1 MKRLRFFLATMMAIL
16 ATASGWAQESVL
28 FYNLWIAGTQV
39 TSENSAHLE
48 NIESVTAG
56 TVTYSHSNKT
66 LTLTNA
72 TIDLTTAL
80 TNYPS
85 PITSDIE
92 GLKIV
97 LVGENVIKNSVAGSD
112 DCVIQSTTALTIEGN
127 DASGKLHVEKA
138 ANLGHLIYVDSGDLT
153 LKDCEV
159 TLKSDRANYWIW
171 GVRVENGNLTLDGAT
186 LNIQDVYIPV
196 QANAV
201 QLQNGTRLD
210 SSAEWNS
217 SERCYYAGGSELHY
231 DLSFIDTVY
240 DVKIG
245 GVQLTA
251 DNYTDISMDGG
262 FNVVMQGGTVT
273 FDPATY
279 TLTLTN
285 VRFDEVM
292 ADVGLELDAPVTI
305 VLEGDN
311 EIPCKMGII
320 VNQHCTI
327 KGDGSLRVGSTLKED
342 GTAIMINGGYTL
354 TIQDCTVKAFA
365 QASYSQQGY
374 GTPEEYA
381 YAITG
386 ASNASI
392 LVLNATLRAEI
403 AHQGENGFGWWHSP
417 IQGIGRVNT
426 SSGSQFISPEGAY
439 YDQEVKAVC
448 VGEGTDRTIVYDA
461 VEIDILPELYAVLDD
476 EGTMTFYYDKQ
487 KRKRLAGTVYDV
499 NPAATDKQ
507 AWDNNTSIT
516 AVDFDESFADYDG
529 MTSLHGLF
537 NGLSNLKEVRHLDHL
552 VTTNVTDMESMFS
565 CCYSLTELDLSSLDT
580 RQVTNMSKM
589 FWICGSLKTI
599 IVGDLW
605 TTQGVTESTSTSMF
619 AGCIS
624 LVGSHGTAYGSLGF
638 DARAAHIDQ
647 GEASPG
653 YLSGVKQ
660 AYAVFNNPNC
670 TFYYDDL
677 KSFRQGQQGNTVY
690 DAKGKGWYTLN
701 DSPAAT
707 ITELVIDDSFADC
720 HELTDLSHFFDGFRS
735 IESIEGLQ
743 NLNTENVK
751 YMSNMFNFCINLK
764 ELDLRHF
771 DTSNVTYMDFMFNYC
786 QSLSKIRCN
795 DDWNRDGVSGSE
807 MFGLCTQ
814 LKNYNADQKGIEM
827 ANPTTGYF
835 TADEPYAVLSGNEQ
849 KLTFYYD
856 DQKGRRQGARI
867 YDLPWNNQPDWHDNA
882 TITTV
887 DFDESF
893 ADYDGLESTNRM
905 FCGLTKLT
913 NVMHLDRLNTENVI
927 VMAGMFQLCPSLVV
941 ADLTSLNTDKVI
953 STVGMFEACGA
964 LKTIYCTAD
973 FLQQEG
979 LNSDN
984 MFLGCTS
991 LVGGNGTTY
1000 DGSHIDAAYAHPDA
1014 DGNPGY
1020 FTLAKP
1026 YAVLSGQTLT
1036 FRYDSRMEA
1045 TQMEN
1050 LTNDIYYGYD
1060 DTWGWRDANDE
1071 SWRDGTNPK
1080 AEYITKVVFDDS
1092 FAGYHGLKSTEV
1104 MFYDMRN
1111 LTSIEGMQNLNTEN
1125 VTNMNSMFSNCHNL
1139 ENIDLSHFNTEK
1151 VETMSQ
1157 MFADCKKLVTL
1168 NVSGFNTANVTNM
1181 EAMFA
1186 GCDALT
1192 TILADT
1198 DWALVA
1204 QNNGKQ
1210 LQSEYMFL
1218 NCYRLVGGAGT
1229 AWGEGNMDAAYAH
1242 PDADGNPGYFTGTV
1256 TLKGDV
1262 NNDDVLSMADV
1273 LQLKDLVLGVTTPTD
1288 VQEVLGDMNYDG
1300 ELTIADVTLL
1310 VKQVVK
1316 ENLQRDLKVRLSVIQ
1331 QKHEMLGQE
1340 LQEKLSLQGQPT
1352 SNDCENAYTSW
1363 KEVGE
1368 LIGAAKY
1375 SLNNVTTEQQQEVV
1389 DGQLGYIEAKMAVL
1403 ESNISMVE
1411 YDPGMDKQYLYS
1423 LVAECE
1429 GDVVELKHKIQEV
1442 KELMAN
1448 STNIYIA
1455 WCEEE
1460 GIPSIENN
1468 LGMIKDSR
1476 IPELKSLED
1485 AKDYKRKINEEKE
1498 KCRSIYEEVC
1508 KLASQYANQ

>member
-72 TIDLTTAL
+72 TIDLTTAP

-97 LVGENVIKNSVAGSD
+97 LVGENVIKNSVAGSSNP
-112 DCVIQSTTALTIEGN
+112 VIQSTPALTIKGN

-138 ANLGHLIYVDSGDLT
+138 ANLGSLIYVGSGDYVSSGDLT
-153 LKDCEV
+153 LSGCEV
-159 TLKSDRANYWIW
+159 TLKSDRANDWIW
-171 GVRVENGNLTLDGAT
+171 GVRVDNGNLTLDGAT

-201 QLQNGTRLD
+201 QLLNGTRLD

-217 SERCYYAGGSELHY
+217 AQKCYYAGGNQLHY

-251 DNYTDISMDGG
+251 DNYTDISMNGG

-285 VRFDEVM
+285 VRFDEAM
-292 ADVGLELDAPVTI
+292 ADVGLELDAPVTV

-311 EIPCKMGII
+311 EIPNQTGII

-327 KGDGSLRVGSTLKED
+327 KGDGSLKVGSMFD

-354 TIQDCTVKAFA
+354 TIRDCTVKAFA
-365 QASYSQQGY
+365 QASDSQQGY
-374 GTPEEYA
+374 GTPEENA

-392 LVLNATLRAEI
+392 SVVNATLRAEI

-417 IQGIGRVNT
+417 IQGIYRVNT

-461 VEIDILPELYAVLDD
+461 VEIDILPEPYAVLDD

-589 FWICGSLKTI
+589 FWICSSLKTI

-619 AGCIS
+619 EGCIS

-701 DSPAAT
+701 DSPAAN

-751 YMSNMFNFCINLK
+751 YMSNMFNYCINLK

-867 YDLPWNNQPDWHDNA
+867 YDLPWNDQPDWHDNA

-905 FCGLTKLT
+905 FYGLTKLT

-927 VMAGMFQLCPSLVV
+927 GMAGMFQLCPSLVV

-953 STVGMFEACGA
+953 STVGMFDACGA

-979 LNSDN
+979 LSSDN

-1125 VTNMNSMFSNCHNL
+1125 VTNMNSMFSNCYNL

-1151 VETMSQ
+1151 VETMPQ

-1186 GCDALT
+1186 GCYALT

-1210 LQSEYMFL
+1210 LQSEHMFL
-1218 NCYRLVGGAGT
+1218 SCYSLVGGAGT

-1310 VKQVVK
+1310 LQQVVK
-1316 ENLQRDLKVRLSVIQ
+1316 ENLQRDLKVWLTSI
-1331 QKHEMLGQE
+1331 KADHEQLGLV
-1340 LQEKLSLQGQPT
+1340 LQEMFSLQGEPT
-1352 SNDCENAYTSW
+1352 SEACAEAYGMWNQLTQRISQV
-1363 KEVGE
+1363 ETD
-1368 LIGAAKY
+1368 I
-1375 SLNNVTTEQQQEVV
+1375 NNVSNKQQKDEALTTLFGIQEDVRALQANMHLIQYNPDADKMYLQERTQV
-1389 DGQLGYIEAKMAVL
+1389 CRDKVSELQVMIEGIKDQSPNTSNIAVL
-1403 ESNISMVE
+1403 ESENSLAEISTQLQ
-1411 YDPGMDKQYLYS
+1411 GMFTRIDDITSRQE
-1423 LVAECE
+1423 AEALQFE
-1429 GDVVELKHKIQEV
+1429 LGDYADRLNGI
-1442 KELMAN
+1442 
-1448 STNIYIA
+1448 
-1455 WCEEE
+1455 EERLS
-1460 GIPSIENN
+1460 PLLN
-1468 LGMIKDSR
+1468 
-1476 IPELKSLED
+1476 
-1485 AKDYKRKINEEKE
+1485 
-1498 KCRSIYEEVC
+1498 
-1508 KLASQYANQ
+1508 

>member
-28 FYNLWIAGTQV
+28 FYDLWIAGTQV

-72 TIDLTTAL
+72 TIDLTTAP

-97 LVGENVIKNSVAGSD
+97 LVGENVIKNSVAGSSNP
-112 DCVIQSTTALTIEGN
+112 VIQSTKALTIKGN

-138 ANLGHLIYVDSGDLT
+138 ANLGSLIYVGSGDLT
-153 LKDCEV
+153 YVSSADLTLSGCEV
-159 TLKSDRANYWIW
+159 TLNSNRANYWIW

-201 QLQNGTRLD
+201 QLLNGTRLD

-217 SERCYYAGGSELHY
+217 AQKCYYAGGNQLHY

-251 DNYTDISMDGG
+251 DNYTDISMNGG

-285 VRFDEVM
+285 VRFDEAM
-292 ADVGLELDAPVTI
+292 ADVGLELDAPVTV

-311 EIPCKMGII
+311 EIPNQTGII
-320 VNQHCTI
+320 VNQSCTI
-327 KGDGSLRVGSTLKED
+327 KGDGSLKVGSMFD

-374 GTPEEYA
+374 GTPEENA

-392 LVLNATLRAEI
+392 SVLNATLRAEI

-461 VEIDILPELYAVLDD
+461 VEIDILPEPYAVLDD

-589 FWICGSLKTI
+589 FWICSSLKTI

-619 AGCIS
+619 IGCIS
-624 LVGSHGTAYGSLGF
+624 LVGSHGTACGSLGF

-660 AYAVFNNPNC
+660 AYAVFNNTNC

-701 DSPAAT
+701 DSPAAN

-751 YMSNMFNFCINLK
+751 YMSNMFNYCINLK

-867 YDLPWNNQPDWHDNA
+867 YDLPWNDQPDWHDNA

-905 FCGLTKLT
+905 FYGLTKLT

-984 MFLGCTS
+984 MFLDCTS

-1071 SWRDGTNPK
+1071 SWCDGTNPR

-1104 MFYDMRN
+1104 MFYNMLN

-1125 VTNMNSMFSNCHNL
+1125 VTNMNSMFSNCYNL

-1151 VETMSQ
+1151 VETMPQ

-1181 EAMFA
+1181 KAMFA
-1186 GCDALT
+1186 GCYALT

-1210 LQSEYMFL
+1210 LQSEHMFL
-1218 NCYRLVGGAGT
+1218 SCYSLVGGAGT

-1273 LQLKDLVLGVTTPTD
+1273 LQLKDLVLGVTTPTAAQ
-1288 VQEVLGDMNYDG
+1288 VALGDMNYDG

-1310 VKQVVK
+1310 LQQVVK
-1316 ENLQRDLKVRLSVIQ
+1316 ENLQRDLKIRLTSI
-1331 QKHEMLGQE
+1331 KADHEQLGLV
-1340 LQEKLSLQGQPT
+1340 LQEKFSLQGEPT
-1352 SNDCENAYTSW
+1352 SEACAEAYGMWNQLTQRISQV
-1363 KEVGE
+1363 ETD
-1368 LIGAAKY
+1368 I
-1375 SLNNVTTEQQQEVV
+1375 NNVSNKQQKDEALTTLFGIQADVSALQANMHLIQYNPVADKMYLQQRTEVCRDKV
-1389 DGQLGYIEAKMAVL
+1389 SELQVMIEGIKNQSPNTSNIAVL
-1403 ESNISMVE
+1403 ESENYLAEISTQLQ
-1411 YDPGMDKQYLYS
+1411 GMFTRIDDITSRQE
-1423 LVAECE
+1423 AEALQFE
-1429 GDVVELKHKIQEV
+1429 LGDYADRLNGI
-1442 KELMAN
+1442 
-1448 STNIYIA
+1448 
-1455 WCEEE
+1455 EERLS
-1460 GIPSIENN
+1460 PLLN
-1468 LGMIKDSR
+1468 
-1476 IPELKSLED
+1476 
-1485 AKDYKRKINEEKE
+1485 
-1498 KCRSIYEEVC
+1498 
-1508 KLASQYANQ
+1508 

>member
-16 ATASGWAQESVL
+16 ATASGWAEESVL

-80 TNYPS
+80 TAYPS

-138 ANLGHLIYVDSGDLT
+138 ANLGELIYVSSGDLT

-159 TLKSDRANYWIW
+159 TLKSNRSNDWIW

-217 SERCYYAGGSELHY
+217 AQKCYYAGGNQLHY

-262 FNVVMQGGTVT
+262 FNVVSQGMVT

-279 TLTLTN
+279 TLTLAN

-327 KGDGSLRVGSTLKED
+327 KGDGSLKVGSMFD

-365 QASYSQQGY
+365 QASDSQQGY
-374 GTPEEYA
+374 GTPEENA

-392 LVLNATLRAEI
+392 SVLNATLRAEI

-448 VGEGTDRTIVYDA
+448 VGEGTDRTIVYDS
-461 VEIDILPELYAVLDD
+461 VKIDILPEPYAVLDD

-624 LVGSHGTAYGSLGF
+624 LVGSHGTACGSLGF
-638 DARAAHIDQ
+638 DALAAHIDQ

-751 YMSNMFNFCINLK
+751 YMSSMFNFCINLK

-867 YDLPWNNQPDWHDNA
+867 YDLPWNDQPDWHDNA

-905 FCGLTKLT
+905 FYGLTKLT

-941 ADLTSLNTDKVI
+941 ADLTSLNTDKVR
-953 STVGMFEACGA
+953 STVGMFDACGA

-979 LNSDN
+979 LNSGN

-1080 AEYITKVVFDDS
+1080 AGSITKVVFDDS

-1151 VETMSQ
+1151 VETMPQ

-1168 NVSGFNTANVTNM
+1168 NVWGFNTANVTNM
-1181 EAMFA
+1181 KAMFA

-1210 LQSEYMFL
+1210 LQSEHMFL
-1218 NCYRLVGGAGT
+1218 SCYSLVGGAGT
-1229 AWGEGNMDAAYAH
+1229 AWDEGNMDAAYAH

-1262 NNDDVLSMADV
+1262 NNDAVLSMADV

-1316 ENLQRDLKVRLSVIQ
+1316 ENLQRDLKVRLTSI
-1331 QKHEMLGQE
+1331 KADHEQLGLV
-1340 LQEKLSLQGQPT
+1340 LQEKLSLQGEPT
-1352 SNDCENAYTSW
+1352 SNDCAEAYGMWNQLTQRISQV
-1363 KEVGE
+1363 ETD
-1368 LIGAAKY
+1368 I
-1375 SLNNVTTEQQQEVV
+1375 NNVSNKQQKDEALTTLLGIQADVSALQANMHLIQYNPDADKKYLQQRTEVCCDKV
-1389 DGQLGYIEAKMAVL
+1389 SKLQDMIKGIKDQSPNT
-1403 ESNISMVE
+1403 SNIAVWVSE
-1411 YDPGMDKQYLYS
+1411 NYLEEISTQLQGMFTRIDDITSRQE
-1423 LVAECE
+1423 AEALQFE
-1429 GDVVELKHKIQEV
+1429 LGDYADRLNGI
-1442 KELMAN
+1442 
-1448 STNIYIA
+1448 
-1455 WCEEE
+1455 EERLS
-1460 GIPSIENN
+1460 PLLN
-1468 LGMIKDSR
+1468 
-1476 IPELKSLED
+1476 
-1485 AKDYKRKINEEKE
+1485 
-1498 KCRSIYEEVC
+1498 
-1508 KLASQYANQ
+1508 

>member
-1 MKRLRFFLATMMAIL
+1 MKQLRFFLATMMAIL

-28 FYNLWIAGTQV
+28 FYDLWIAGTQV

-72 TIDLTTAL
+72 TIDLTTAP

-97 LVGENVIKNSVAGSD
+97 LVGENVIKNSVAGSSNP
-112 DCVIQSTTALTIEGN
+112 VIQSTPALTIKGN

-138 ANLGHLIYVDSGDLT
+138 ANLGSLIYVGSYVGSGDLT

-159 TLKSDRANYWIW
+159 TLNSNRANDWIW

-196 QANAV
+196 KANAV
-201 QLQNGTRLD
+201 QLLNGTRLD

-217 SERCYYAGGSELHY
+217 AQKCYYAGGNQLHY
-231 DLSFIDTVY
+231 DLSFIDTGY

-251 DNYTDISMDGG
+251 DNYTDISMKGG

-285 VRFDEVM
+285 VRFDEAM
-292 ADVGLELDAPVTI
+292 ADVGLELDAPVTV

-311 EIPCKMGII
+311 EIPNQTGII
-320 VNQHCTI
+320 VNQSCTI
-327 KGDGSLRVGSTLKED
+327 KGDGSLKVGSTMLNED
-342 GTAIMINGGYTL
+342 GTAAIMINGGYTL

-392 LVLNATLRAEI
+392 SVVNATLRAEI

-461 VEIDILPELYAVLDD
+461 VEIDILPEPYAVLDD

-589 FWICGSLKTI
+589 FWICSSLKTI

-619 AGCIS
+619 EDCIS
-624 LVGSHGTAYGSLGF
+624 LVGSHGTACGSLGF

-751 YMSNMFNFCINLK
+751 YMSSMFNFCINLK

-771 DTSNVTYMDFMFNYC
+771 DTSNVTYMDFMFYYC

-867 YDLPWNNQPDWHDNA
+867 YDLPWNDQPDWHDNA

-905 FCGLTKLT
+905 FYGLTKLT

-1125 VTNMNSMFSNCHNL
+1125 VTNMNSMFSNCYNL

-1151 VETMSQ
+1151 VETMPQ

-1186 GCDALT
+1186 GCYALT

-1210 LQSEYMFL
+1210 LQSEHMFL
-1218 NCYRLVGGAGT
+1218 DCYSLVGGAGT

-1273 LQLKDLVLGVTTPTD
+1273 LQLKDLVLGVTTPTAAQ
-1288 VQEVLGDMNYDG
+1288 VALGDMNYDG

-1310 VKQVVK
+1310 LQQVVK
-1316 ENLQRDLKVRLSVIQ
+1316 ENLQRDLKVRLTSI
-1331 QKHEMLGQE
+1331 KADHEQLGLV
-1340 LQEKLSLQGQPT
+1340 LQEKFSLQGEPT
-1352 SNDCENAYTSW
+1352 SEACAEAYGMWNQLTQRISQV
-1363 KEVGE
+1363 ETD
-1368 LIGAAKY
+1368 I
-1375 SLNNVTTEQQQEVV
+1375 NNVSNKQQKDEALTTLFGIQADVSALQANMHLIQYNPVADKMYLQQRTQVCRDKVSELQVM
-1389 DGQLGYIEAKMAVL
+1389 IEGIKNQSPNTSNIAVL
-1403 ESNISMVE
+1403 ESENSLAEISTQLQ
-1411 YDPGMDKQYLYS
+1411 GMFTRIDHITSRQE
-1423 LVAECE
+1423 AEALQF
-1429 GDVVELKHKIQEV
+1429 ELGNYADRLNGI
-1442 KELMAN
+1442 
-1448 STNIYIA
+1448 
-1455 WCEEE
+1455 EERLS
-1460 GIPSIENN
+1460 PLLN
-1468 LGMIKDSR
+1468 
-1476 IPELKSLED
+1476 
-1485 AKDYKRKINEEKE
+1485 
-1498 KCRSIYEEVC
+1498 
-1508 KLASQYANQ
+1508 